1 MNGRKTASEEKTSGR
16 NCFWLKSG
24 VLLAGSKSGTPT
36 LAPRLLGDRL
46 WRLEPSTI
54 SAYNN
59 QLVRAIDY
67 QLFDRDLTF
76 EENIARVFAIL
87 RIMDRLTSMLL
98 KQTDR
103 FLKCFGGPQTIGVQ
117 QIVEWARHDAERG
130 AWLSRSP
137 CTANADARMSL

>member
-1 MNGRKTASEEKTSGR
+1 MGKTSFFDEIEMFDERVNELRKQLQRKEEPIAIG
-16 NCFWLKSG
+16 KA
-24 VLLAGSKSGTPT
+24 VAGIY
-36 LAPRLLGDRL
+36 LDNIA
-46 WRLEPSTI
+46 TI
-54 SAYNN
+54 RAYND

-76 EENIARVFAIL
+76 EENVARVFAIL

-103 FLKCFGGPQTIGVQ
+103 FLECFGGPQTIGVQ

-130 AWLSRSP
+130 AWLEAFVFAMHRKRRS
-137 CTANADARMSL
+137 